1 LRNLIRERVPDADGL
16 TALDLSSH
24 KGWFTVEMARHF
36 GFVRGLEFLRDNIG
50 RRGADGSGA
59 ANRQPRLHPGRPP
72 APALRRGFIRRFR
85 ADVRAAVSP
94 GKLPIHTLRLAACLC
109 RKHLL
114 IETQVFP
121 HDLAG
126 LVEDG
131 SYRNQR
137 PVHGVFALA
146 PDNPGLSVGGSTD
159 LALMPSLNALIFLLQ
174 ALGFSNTQVP
184 PPLPDDYEQYQ
195 RGSRIVVYAGK

>member
-1 LRNLIRERVPDADGL
+1 MYGL
-16 TALDLSSH
+16 LYH
-24 KGWFTVEMARHF
+24 
-36 GFVRGLEFLRDNIG
+36 LEN
-50 RRGADGSGA
+50 
-59 ANRQPRLHPGRPP
+59 PT
-72 APALRRGFIRRFR
+72 
-85 ADVRAAVSP
+85 
-94 GKLPIHTLRLAACLC
+94 HTLRLAACLC